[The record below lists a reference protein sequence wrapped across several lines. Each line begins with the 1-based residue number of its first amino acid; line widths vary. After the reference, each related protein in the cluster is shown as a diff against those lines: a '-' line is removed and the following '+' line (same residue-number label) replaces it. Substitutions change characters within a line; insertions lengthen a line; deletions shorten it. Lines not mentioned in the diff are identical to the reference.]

1 MNDKFISLSNR
12 IAKNYKHLRK
22 MMHKSQIEAY
32 RIYDRDLPEFPFA
45 IDIYANHLHIQE
57 YDTGWKISEQDYQE
71 WIDNVIQ
78 AVCAA
83 SNIDIKN
90 IHLKKRSRQRGTL
103 QYEKQN
109 INSADFVVMENNLRF
124 FINLDTYLD
133 SGLFLDHRNLRSHIK
148 KESAGKR
155 FLNLFAYTGSFTVY
169 AVAGG
174 AIYSETVDLSNTYLD
189 WAKRN
194 FILNNINDENHC
206 VIRQDVFVYLQNA
219 IAEKKK
225 FDLIVMDPPTF
236 SNSKKMTDIL
246 DIQRDHIK
254 LIEQAMQ
261 LLDFDGILYFS
272 NNLRT
277 FVLDKSIMQKY
288 LVTDISLKTIPNDFR
303 NKKIHY
309 CWKIKHR

>member
-22 MMHKSQIEAY
+22 MMQKANIDAY

-78 AVCAA
+78 AVCAV

>member
-22 MMHKSQIEAY
+22 MMQKSQIEAY

-71 WIDNVIQ
+71 WIDNIIQ
-78 AVCAA
+78 AVCMTTD
-83 SNIDIKN
+83 IDTKN
-90 IHLKKRSRQRGTL
+90 IHLKKRSRQRGIA

-109 INSADFVVMENNLRF
+109 INGDNFIVKENGLCF
-124 FINLDTYLD
+124 LVNLDNYLD
-133 SGLFLDHRNLRSHIK
+133 TGLFLDHRNLRAHIQ

-169 AVAGG
+169 ASAGG
-174 AIYSETVDLSNTYLD
+174 AIYSETVDLSNTYVD

-194 FILNNINDENHC
+194 FILNNIDIKNHHL
-206 VIRQDVFVYLQNA
+206 IRQDVFVYLQNA
-219 IAEKKK
+219 IAENKR
-225 FDLIVMDPPTF
+225 FDLIVMDSPTF

-246 DIQRDHIK
+246 DIQRDHVR

-261 LLDFDGILYFS
+261 LLDFNGTLYFS

-288 LVTDISLKTIPNDFR
+288 IVTDISLQSISNDFR